1 MKNQKLLIT
10 LMIFLITPSKIL
22 KIEKIKNIIK
32 KIKKKKNHPDILQI
46 KNYFEDP
53 NVLSFKY

>member
-10 LMIFLITPSKIL
+10 LMIFLITPSKKL

>member
-1 MKNQKLLIT
+1 
-10 LMIFLITPSKIL
+10 MIFLITPSKIL